1 MILRVIRGR
10 AEPAQL
16 EALRAALGRK
26 LRSDAPESAGLTRF
40 HLGTRPAGDRS
51 DVIIISF
58 WISAEAAAS
67 GGAGAAS
74 HVTAA
79 RRAGVQDLE
88 VALFEIDETILRDSL
103 EQPIA
108 LRVATGRFSRH
119 GADIEMQELLRQ
131 RVPLVGTEMTD
142 AFVGRRI
149 VDRAV
154 DVTFVSAWRRLPTD
168 RRLED
173 TFWPDIALRYDH
185 FAVDVYAA
193 VGVGGDIG

>member
-10 AEPAQL
+10 AEPARL

-26 LRSDAPESAGLTRF
+26 LRSDAPGAAGLTRF
-40 HLGTRPAGDRS
+40 HLGTRPAGDRT
-51 DVIIISF
+51 DVVVVSF
-58 WISAEAAAS
+58 WVSAEAAAS

-79 RRAGVQDLE
+79 RRAGVEDLD
-88 VALFEIDETILRDSL
+88 VALFEIDETILRHSED
-103 EQPIA
+103 QPIA
-108 LRVATGRFSRH
+108 IRVATGRFSKH
-119 GADIEMQELLRQ
+119 GADIEMQEMLRQ
-131 RVPLVGTEMTD
+131 RVPLVGTEMTE

-154 DVTFVSAWRRLPTD
+154 DVTFVSAWRRQPAD

-185 FAVDVYAA
+185 FAVEVYAA
-193 VGVGGDIG
+193 VGMDGEVG